1 MLFRHFGRGTGFGR
15 KKQFHWLSKNLL
27 ILFKVQTHYKLFNM
41 LKTRMVNILYES
53 DSDRSFQISLPWKTK
68 VQYVKQVVNSFFTN
82 SIVSAPYQQQK
93 VMREH
98 CKERTLYTFSG
109 YIRPLHFYQNFFK
122 SLARNDISFSNK
134 ATVILIILN
143 LTMQNICNVFQ
154 TFSMLNI

>member
-53 DSDRSFQISLPWKTK
+53 DSDISFYISLPWKTK
-68 VQYVKQVVNSFFTN
+68 VQHVKQVVNSHFTN

-98 CKERTLYTFSG
+98 CKERTLYKFSG
-109 YIRPLHFYQNFFK
+109 YIRLLHFYQNFFK

-143 LTMQNICNVFQ
+143 FTMQNICNVFQ